1 MIFREA
7 QIKDI
12 HQIQI
17 VRNSV
22 KENTLSDP
30 AIVPDK
36 DVVDYL
42 TNRGRGW
49 VCEINNAIV
58 GFAIVSVSD
67 KNVWALFIHPG
78 FEKRGIGRRLHDS
91 MMDWYF
97 AQTDEKIWLSTSPGT
112 RAETFY
118 RKAGWRESGTH
129 GKGEIKF
136 EMTAMEWK
144 QRISL
149 IH

>member
-7 QIKDI
+7 ENKDI
-12 HQIQI
+12 SQIQV

-22 KENTLSDP
+22 HENTLSDP
-30 AIVPDK
+30 ALVSDK
-36 DVVDYL
+36 DVKDYII
-42 TNRGRGW
+42 TRGKGW
-49 VCEINNAIV
+49 VCEMNNAIV
-58 GFAIVSVSD
+58 GFAIVSLTD

-78 FEKRGIGRRLHDS
+78 FEKRGIGRKLHTE

-97 AQTDEKIWLSTSPGT
+97 HQTDEKIWLSTSPGT

-118 RKAGWRESGTH
+118 RKAGWRESGTY

-136 EMTAMEWK
+136 EMTAKEWEQTK
-144 QRISL
+144 K
-149 IH
+149 